1 MEMEKPVLCPD
12 LETITESQNMEAN
25 FDLGFQKVLWKY

>member
-12 LETITESQNMEAN
+12 LETITESQKQKQNKKAN
-25 FDLGFQKVLWKY
+25 FDLGFQ